1 MLDSLAPFFQN
12 DLMVLSGWT
21 SIICGFSLVWIIFD
35 RSRRGGEN
43 LLVHAFNYLGI
54 LLCLAF
60 AGLAGAVLGGASIDH
75 MGKMFFSVAL
85 GLFCLG
91 SVSFIVA
98 LSHYWY
104 QNAAQGKDLNPSN

>member
-12 DLMVLSGWT
+12 NLIVLSGWT
-21 SIICGFSLVWIIFD
+21 SIVCGFSLVWIIFD
-35 RSRRGGEN
+35 RCRMGEDN
-43 LLVHAFNYLGI
+43 LLAYAFNYLGI
-54 LLCLAF
+54 LSCLAF
-60 AGLAGAVLGGASIDH
+60 AGLAGTWLGGASIDH

-85 GLFCLG
+85 GLFCFG

-104 QNAAQGKDLNPSN
+104 QKAAQGKDDNPSN